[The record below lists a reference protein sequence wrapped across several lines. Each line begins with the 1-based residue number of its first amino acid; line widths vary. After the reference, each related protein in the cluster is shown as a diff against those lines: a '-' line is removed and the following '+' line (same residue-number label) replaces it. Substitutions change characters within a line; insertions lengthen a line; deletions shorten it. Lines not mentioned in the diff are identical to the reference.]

1 MPSPKLNSSASS
13 NPKTKERD
21 FAATTSKKKSLPKV
35 LKHEVRIIGGH
46 LKRTK
51 LPVADKP
58 GLRPSP
64 DRVRETLFNWLGQDL
79 TGWRCLD
86 AFAGSGA
93 LGFEAAS
100 RDAALVQMIEM
111 DPILAGSLEKTR
123 QRLDLGAEQVQVRR
137 GDGIRALA
145 DCAKASLDLV
155 FLDPPFDTDLG
166 DKALPLAVK
175 AIKNNAWIYLESPTP
190 VSTETLDNLGLN
202 VYRQLKAGK
211 VFAQLLQLKSAVAP

>member
-1 MPSPKLNSSASS
+1 MPSPKMSSASS
-13 NPKTKERD
+13 SKTKERD

-64 DRVRETLFNWLGQDL
+64 DRVRETLFNWLGQEL

-86 AFAGSGA
+86 AFSGSGA

-100 RDAALVQMIEM
+100 RHADVVQMIEM
-111 DPILAGSLEKTR
+111 DPILATSLEKTR
-123 QRLDLGAEQVQVRR
+123 QRLNLGAEQVQVRR

-145 DCAKASLDLV
+145 DCAKASLDLI
-155 FLDPPFDTDLG
+155 FLDPPFDTDLA
-166 DKALPLAVK
+166 DKAMPLAVK
-175 AIKNNAWIYLESPTP
+175 AMKPSGWIYLESATP
-190 VSTETLDNLGLN
+190 ISNETLETLGLT
-202 VYRQLKAGK
+202 VYRKLKAGK
-211 VFAQLLQLKSAVAP
+211 VFAQLMQLQAAA